1 ADRFAHLHNLLR
13 KRGELP
19 VAGQLSAHLLHFPG
33 RKLTASGATAS
44 NRPGPQIAGT
54 VPGVTGPGAGTVRL
68 AAAPVVLAETAPPE
82 IPDSSQPLN
91 QAGTP
96 GLQLRQQRTGH
107 SASNLIVL
115 VTTRLRRDQP
125 QLRSSTSVSHTR
137 PRLSSAV
144 VAPDLARDMRSP
156 QWRSSF

>member
-1 ADRFAHLHNLLR
+1 
-13 KRGELP
+13 
-19 VAGQLSAHLLHFPG
+19 GQPSAHLLPCPG

-68 AAAPVVLAETAPPE
+68 AAAPVVLADTAPPE
-82 IPDSSQPLN
+82 IPDSSQPLK

-137 PRLSSAV
+137 RSPARRPVPETRRNGALPCPHPPPIAGDHG
-144 VAPDLARDMRSP
+144 DLAHRWAKSP
-156 QWRSSF
+156 